1 MVHGTSLK
9 IPLKLVQIT
18 HYAIPKRKK
27 TVRVVFHFV
36 PQVRSSASL
45 ATAPSAACFR
55 AAPSIPHV
63 RRSVSSATLSGRK
76 SRNHS

>member
-1 MVHGTSLK
+1 MVYGTSLK

-18 HYAIPKRKK
+18 HHAIPEWKKRFELFF
-27 TVRVVFHFV
+27 TSS